1 MRENSRFNRRIKNLP
16 EAIWRRIAQID
27 ELKGRW
33 ATGASLSPQALG
45 RLKQSV
51 LVTSTGA
58 STRIEGARLSD
69 EEVEKLMRGIAV
81 RKFRDRDRQEVRGY
95 YELLANVFESW
106 ETVKFSD
113 GMIKRPRSG
122 RNPRACP
129 WRNEPPRSGQAK
141 LVKFAS
147 ATALAVGIY
156 SPPYHPAPCRHWRA
170 AQYPH

>member
-122 RNPRACP
+122 
-129 WRNEPPRSGQAK
+129 QAK

-156 SPPYHPAPCRHWRA
+156 TFPQRTAYVCGERRTSSGGVQEAGE
-170 AQYPH
+170 